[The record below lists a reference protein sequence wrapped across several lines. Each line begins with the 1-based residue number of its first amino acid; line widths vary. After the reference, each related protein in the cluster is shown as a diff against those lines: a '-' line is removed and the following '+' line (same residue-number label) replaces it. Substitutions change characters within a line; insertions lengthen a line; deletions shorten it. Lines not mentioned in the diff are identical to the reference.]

1 VGFALVSGLAAFA
14 TDAGQLIAARTLL
27 GVFGAML
34 MPATLSLLRNIF
46 SDPMER
52 RTAIAI
58 WAAAFSGGAV
68 LGPVIGGILLEHFWW
83 GSVFFLAVP
92 MLLPLLVGGL
102 ILLPESRDPNP
113 GKVDP
118 ISIVLIIMALLP
130 FVYGI

>member
-1 VGFALVSGLAAFA
+1 
-14 TDAGQLIAARTLL
+14 
-27 GVFGAML
+27 

-130 FVYGI
+130 FVYGIKSISSGPGTSRSPRSPSGWSAPSRSCGVS